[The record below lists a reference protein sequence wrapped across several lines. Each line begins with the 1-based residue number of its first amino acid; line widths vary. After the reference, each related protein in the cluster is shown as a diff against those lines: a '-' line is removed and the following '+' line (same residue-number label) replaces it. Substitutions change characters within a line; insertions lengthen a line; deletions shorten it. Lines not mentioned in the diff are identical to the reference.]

1 MTERLAGPRRWKTL
15 EVFEQLEAHVEGR
28 DGFVPVAA
36 AGTTRRPAVTLDLGE
51 RPIRP
56 ARPRVNMSRSDT
68 AEREYEVE
76 IDLDD
81 IGDTDETD
89 RQDRDPD
96 DGSGGLRSRLPSPS
110 LPSLG
115 IVSARGLGL
124 SLVACLAGFLAAG
137 FLLPLGGVSGLLG
150 LFAVGFLLGVV
161 GRRRYVEL
169 GLAGAASAAV
179 GTLLSQ
185 FFIAA
190 VADLAVPIAAVG
202 GTAGLLVTV
211 LGHYFGRDLRT
222 GLTQS
227 L

>member
-1 MTERLAGPRRWKTL
+1 
-15 EVFEQLEAHVEGR
+15 
-28 DGFVPVAA
+28 
-36 AGTTRRPAVTLDLGE
+36 
-51 RPIRP
+51 
-56 ARPRVNMSRSDT
+56 MSGSDT
-68 AEREYEVE
+68 AEREYEVD

-81 IGDTDETD
+81 IGDSAARQGRGKGSAD
-89 RQDRDPD
+89 RQDRASDE
-96 DGSGGLRSRLPSPS
+96 GGGLRSRLPSPS

-115 IVSARGLGL
+115 VVSARGLGL

-185 FFIAA
+185 FFLAA

-211 LGHYFGRDLRT
+211 LGHYFGRDLRA